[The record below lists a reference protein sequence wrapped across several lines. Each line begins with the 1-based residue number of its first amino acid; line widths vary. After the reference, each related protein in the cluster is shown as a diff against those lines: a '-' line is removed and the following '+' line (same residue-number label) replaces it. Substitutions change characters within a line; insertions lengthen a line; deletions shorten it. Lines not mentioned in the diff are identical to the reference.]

1 MNTQTLAAESTR
13 NSATSDSRQRLLRE
27 QLQLLAQ
34 QTRAAFAGNMIVML
48 IIVWALWYRFEHAL
62 LLGWGITLSVA
73 MIARVV
79 VANQYLTRQ
88 PDTRDNRYWQNRFML
103 AISLLALAWALLP
116 VLFFP
121 ANSPW
126 LIMLMVVLLCGLTTA
141 GIGSL
146 SAYLPGYYSFA
157 IPIMGTMTLR
167 FFVEGTAISNFVGLA
182 GVAFL
187 ASCLVWAHNLNKAAR
202 TAIELRFENLDL
214 IDQLRQQKDAAEH
227 AQLAAEQANLAKSR
241 FLAAASHDL
250 RQPLHAL
257 GLYVSLL
264 EETPSPSDRAD
275 IIARIGASSSAL
287 ETLFNALLDVS
298 RLDAGRVEVH
308 PRHVPL
314 MELFERLDAAFRLQ
328 AQENGLQLRVVP
340 TSAVLFSDPVLV
352 ERILRNLLS
361 NAINYTRQ
369 GKVLLGCRRRGD
381 TLRVD
386 VIDTG
391 PGIPLAEQERVFEE
405 FHQLQNPERDR
416 SKGLGLGLAIVRR
429 LARLLNHRIEL
440 RSTPGHGCAF
450 CLQLPAGDAGQLREA
465 PAAPLTLATTA
476 GLQGRTVLLI
486 DDESAILSAMQRVLS
501 GWGCRVLCADSA
513 TQALTKISGENAVRP
528 DLVLSDHR
536 LREGQNGLDAIRAV
550 RRALNTPLPAILISG
565 DTAPEVLRAA
575 ADFGCPLLHKPVKP
589 ARLRAAINA
598 VLAGQTPTNLA

>member
-1 MNTQTLAAESTR
+1 MTAPSLAPESTR
-13 NSATSDSRQRLLRE
+13 DKTSSDASQRMLRE

-34 QTRAAFAGNMIVML
+34 QTRPAFAGNIIIML
-48 IIVWALWYRFEHAL
+48 ILEWAFWYRFEHVL

-73 MIARVV
+73 MIARIV
-79 VANQYLTRQ
+79 VANQYLIRR

-103 AISLLALAWALLP
+103 VIGLLALAWALLP

-157 IPIMGTMTLR
+157 IPIMGAMTLR
-167 FFVEGTAISNFVGLA
+167 FFLENTAISNFVGLA
-182 GVAFL
+182 GITFL

-227 AQLAAEQANLAKSR
+227 ARLEAEHANLAKSR

-264 EETPSPSDRAD
+264 EDTRSPSDCAD

-298 RLDAGRVEVH
+298 RLDADRVEVH

-314 MELFERLDAAFRLQ
+314 MDLFERLDAAFRLQ

-340 TSAVLFSDPVLV
+340 TTAVLFSDPVLV
-352 ERILRNLLS
+352 ERILRNLLC

-369 GKVLLGCRRRGD
+369 GKVLLGCRRRGN
-381 TLRVD
+381 TLRVE

-391 PGIPLAEQERVFEE
+391 PGIPPAEQERVFEE

-429 LARLLNHRIEL
+429 VARLLDHSIEL
-440 RSTPGHGCAF
+440 RSIPGHGSAF
-450 CLQLPAGDAGQLREA
+450 CLTLPAGDAGQLRQA
-465 PAAPLTLATTA
+465 TAAPLPPTATT
-476 GLQGRTVLLI
+476 GLQGCTVLVI
-486 DDESAILSAMQRVLS
+486 DDESAILKAMHRVLS
-501 GWGCRVLCADSA
+501 GWGCRVLCADSTA
-513 TQALTKISGENAVRP
+513 QALMQINGEDADRP
-528 DLVLSDHR
+528 DLLLSDHR

-550 RRALNTPLPAILISG
+550 RSALNTALPAILISG

-598 VLAGQTPTNLA
+598 VLTGQIQQPPA